1 MTFAMS
7 SFFKRNQVE
16 EAIVQTLDRRGERA
30 GELKLWIKRF
40 LVTDRRLGPR
50 RRSTKAT
57 GGRYA
62 FHSAAPRGSGVEVMF
77 SGYEAFAVLA
87 GLILLRHGIPQGAV
101 VSILR
106 QVRPDLELA
115 HAETL
120 KKDVHDLFNQEALRA
135 TAKPGMMATDNTD
148 PVFLVFVKVAEVPG
162 GKGEVRSL
170 VSVCRGIYEA
180 TAFIQQNSAPG
191 FGATSFE
198 FVSLMHRLAGNLA
211 KTRPVKRG
219 RSTM

>member
-1 MTFAMS
+1 MS
-7 SFFKRNQVE
+7 SPFKRNQVE
-16 EAIVQTLDRRGERA
+16 EAIVQTLHPSGERA
-30 GELKLWIKRF
+30 GELKLWIKRL

-50 RRSTKAT
+50 LRSTKAA

-62 FHSAAPRGSGVEVMF
+62 FHSAGPRGSGVEVMF
-77 SGYEAFAVLA
+77 SGYEAFAILA
-87 GLILLRHGIPQGAV
+87 GLILLRHSLPQGAV

-115 HAETL
+115 HSETL
-120 KKDVHDLFNQEALRA
+120 KKDAHDLFNPEALRA
-135 TAKPGMMATDNTD
+135 MAKPGMMATDNTH
-148 PVFLVFVKVAEVPG
+148 PVFLIFVEVAEVPG

-180 TAFIQQNSAPG
+180 TAFIKQNSAPG

-198 FVSLMHRLAGNLA
+198 FVSLMGRLNDNLA

-219 RSTM
+219 RSTI

>member
-1 MTFAMS
+1 MS
-7 SFFKRNQVE
+7 SSFKRNQVE
-16 EAIVQTLDRRGERA
+16 EAIVQTLDPGGEPA
-30 GELKLWIKRF
+30 GELRFWIKRL

-50 RRSTKAT
+50 RRSTKAA

-87 GLILLRHGIPQGAV
+87 GLILLRHSIPQGAV

-120 KKDVHDLFNQEALRA
+120 NKDPHDLFNPEALRA
-135 TAKPGMMATDNTD
+135 MATPGMMATDNTH
-148 PVFLVFVKVAEVPG
+148 PVFLIFVEIAEVPG

-180 TAFIQQNSAPG
+180 TAFIKQNSAAG
-191 FGATSFE
+191 FGTTSFE
-198 FVSLMHRLAGNLA
+198 FVSLMRRLNDNLA

-219 RSTM
+219 RSTI

>member
-1 MTFAMS
+1 MS

-16 EAIVQTLDRRGERA
+16 EAIVQTLDPSGERV
-30 GELKLWIKRF
+30 GEMKLWIKRL

-50 RRSTKAT
+50 RRSTKAA
-57 GGRYA
+57 GGGYA

-120 KKDVHDLFNQEALRA
+120 KKDPQNLFNPEALRA
-135 TAKPGMMATDNTD
+135 MAKPGMMGSDNTH
-148 PVFLVFVKVAEVPG
+148 PVFLIFVEIAEVPG

-170 VSVCRGIYEA
+170 VIVCRSIYEA
-180 TAFIQQNSAPG
+180 TAFIKQNSAAG

-198 FVSLMHRLAGNLA
+198 FVSLMRRLNDNLA